1 MTDKLTPEQV
11 ANLAEKG
18 TQGAWRYEGGRTVY
32 AKARETLDGNKDGA
46 LAVIVTHHENDWFS
60 EFDSQRIAN
69 VPAMETLIASQAT
82 EIERL
87 REALEWYG
95 EQARLARLIHSEG
108 DAGRHAL
115 QEDGGKKARTTLNG
129 DTNDQ

>member
-11 ANLAEKG
+11 ANLAAKG

-46 LAVIVTHHENDWFS
+46 LAIIVTHHENDWFS

-69 VPAMETLIASQAT
+69 VPAMEALIASQSA
-82 EIERL
+82 EIKLL
-87 REALEWYG
+87 REGLKEILDLEKIPYPEASPSWIKHVVSMVRDILKNSN
-95 EQARLARLIHSEG
+95 Q
-108 DAGRHAL
+108 
-115 QEDGGKKARTTLNG
+115 
-129 DTNDQ
+129 